1 MTEPTTDARVVNL
14 PASLRDVEPVRSVRT
29 PAQLDYEFTAGDAT
43 SRFLKGIT
51 EKRIIGQ
58 RATGTSRVYVP
69 PRGADPELGAPTPI
83 EVEVAQTGTVTSFCV
98 VNLGF
103 YGSVMEIPYTSA
115 LILLDGADL
124 SIMHLIQEVPASE
137 VRIGMRVEAVWR
149 DDADIEPTLESI
161 KWFRPNGEPDDPD
174 VRIPGE
180 GHGTGLG
187 SWVGGVAPTEAL
199 IRNPRTGLGGTQ
211 VGGTEGGIA

>member
-1 MTEPTTDARVVNL
+1 MPEITL
-14 PASLRDVEPVRSVRT
+14 PESLRDVEPVRSVRT

-43 SRFLKGIT
+43 SRFLRGIT

-58 RATGTSRVYVP
+58 QANPNSRVYVP
-69 PRGADPELGAPTPI
+69 PRGADPELGAATPI

-98 VNLGF
+98 VNLAF

-124 SIMHLIQEVPASE
+124 SIMHLIQEIPADE

-161 KWFRPNGEPDDPD
+161 KWFRPNGEPDDPN

-180 GHGTGLG
+180 DHGTGLG

-199 IRNPRTGLGGTQ
+199 IRNPRTG
-211 VGGTEGGIA
+211 EGGAA